1 MIAKNPTEVGTLN
14 AYDFEASR
22 CFCRSLILR
31 VSLLNMKL
39 LLKLI
44 LVVVGILLTVNSF
57 TLRQAARSRAYT
69 VSPAA
74 GVAPSTDTLYKQKC
88 SKCHGADGS
97 GDTSLGRING
107 SPDFTDSG
115 WWAKH
120 PGSSERVRAITR
132 GKKNM
137 PAFGK
142 KLTRT
147 QIASLAS
154 YVQRF
159 KR

>member
-1 MIAKNPTEVGTLN
+1 
-14 AYDFEASR
+14 
-22 CFCRSLILR
+22 
-31 VSLLNMKL
+31 MKL

-44 LVVVGILLTVNSF
+44 LVVIGIFSAVNLLT
-57 TLRQAARSRAYT
+57 LGQAARDRT
-69 VSPAA
+69 VNGSPSA
-74 GVAPSTDTLYKQKC
+74 GSAPSSETLFKQKC

-97 GDTSLGRING
+97 GDTSLGRIFG
-107 SPDFTDSG
+107 TPDFTDSG

-120 PGSSERVRAITR
+120 SNTAEQVRVITK

-142 KLTRT
+142 KLTKA
-147 QIASLAS
+147 QIAGLAT

-159 KR
+159 MQ

>member
-1 MIAKNPTEVGTLN
+1 
-14 AYDFEASR
+14 
-22 CFCRSLILR
+22 
-31 VSLLNMKL
+31 MKR

-44 LVVVGILLTVNSF
+44 FLVAGILLTLNILTV
-57 TLRQAARSRAYT
+57 RQAAHYYPSSDSA
-69 VSPAA
+69 SE
-74 GVAPSTDTLYKQKC
+74 GVIVPTDALYKQKS

-97 GDTSLGRING
+97 GETSLGRIFNA
-107 SPDFTDSG
+107 PDFTDGG

-120 PGSSERVRAITR
+120 SSSEFVGIITR
-132 GKKNM
+132 SKKNM

-142 KLTRT
+142 KLTRA
-147 QIASLAS
+147 QIASLAA

>member
-1 MIAKNPTEVGTLN
+1 
-14 AYDFEASR
+14 
-22 CFCRSLILR
+22 
-31 VSLLNMKL
+31 MKRL
-39 LLKLI
+39 PKLI
-44 LVVVGILLTVNSF
+44 FVVAGILLTLNIV
-57 TLRQAARSRAYT
+57 TTGQAAHYYASS
-69 VSPAA
+69 VSASA
-74 GVAPSTDTLYKQKC
+74 GVVVPAEALYKQRC

-97 GDTSLGRING
+97 GDTSLGRIFNA
-107 SPDFTDSG
+107 PDFTDGG

-120 PGSSERVRAITR
+120 SSSESAGVITR

-142 KLTRT
+142 KLARA
-147 QIASLAS
+147 QIASLAA

>member
-1 MIAKNPTEVGTLN
+1 L
-14 AYDFEASR
+14 
-22 CFCRSLILR
+22 CRSFILK

-44 LVVVGILLTVNSF
+44 LVVVAILLTVNSL
-57 TLRQAARSRAYT
+57 TLNQAARDYAFT
-69 VSPAA
+69 VSPSA
-74 GVAPSTDTLYKQKC
+74 GTAPSTEDLFKQRC

-97 GDTSLGRING
+97 GDTSLGRIFNAQ
-107 SPDFTDSG
+107 DFTDSV

-120 PGSSERVRAITR
+120 SNPAELIRAITR

-142 KLTRT
+142 KLTRA
-147 QIASLAS
+147 QIASLAA
-154 YVQRF
+154 YVQHFRP
-159 KR
+159 

>member
-1 MIAKNPTEVGTLN
+1 
-14 AYDFEASR
+14 
-22 CFCRSLILR
+22 
-31 VSLLNMKL
+31 MKR

-44 LVVVGILLTVNSF
+44 FVVAGILLTLKIL
-57 TLRQAARSRAYT
+57 TARQAVQYYPPSLPAFAGAA
-69 VSPAA
+69 VSTEA
-74 GVAPSTDTLYKQKC
+74 LYKQKC

-97 GDTSLGRING
+97 GDTSLGRIFNA
-107 SPDFTDSG
+107 PDFTDGG

-120 PGSSERVRAITR
+120 SSGEFVGVITR

-142 KLTRT
+142 KLTRA
-147 QIASLAS
+147 QITSLAA

-159 KR
+159 KA

>member
-1 MIAKNPTEVGTLN
+1 
-14 AYDFEASR
+14 
-22 CFCRSLILR
+22 
-31 VSLLNMKL
+31 MKL
-39 LLKLI
+39 LVKLI
-44 LVVVGILLTVNSF
+44 LVVAGIFVTFNSLTLS
-57 TLRQAARSRAYT
+57 QAAPGHAST
-69 VSPAA
+69 VSTSAS
-74 GVAPSTDTLYKQKC
+74 VVVSTEVLYRQKC

-97 GDTSLGRING
+97 GETSLGRIFNA
-107 SPDFTDSG
+107 PDFTDGG

-120 PGSSERVRAITR
+120 SSGELVNIIVR

-142 KLTRT
+142 KLIRA
-147 QIASLAS
+147 QIASLAV

>member
-1 MIAKNPTEVGTLN
+1 
-14 AYDFEASR
+14 
-22 CFCRSLILR
+22 
-31 VSLLNMKL
+31 MKL

-44 LVVVGILLTVNSF
+44 LVSGGIFLTVNSL
-57 TLRQAARSRAYT
+57 TLNQAARNQTWAIS
-69 VSPAA
+69 SSA
-74 GVAPSTDTLYKQKC
+74 GVVASTEALYKQKC

-97 GDTSLGRING
+97 GDTSLGRIFG
-107 SPDFTDSG
+107 TPDFTDAG

-120 PGSSERVRAITR
+120 PNSGELVSMITR

-142 KLTRT
+142 KLTKA
-147 QIASLAS
+147 QIASLAG